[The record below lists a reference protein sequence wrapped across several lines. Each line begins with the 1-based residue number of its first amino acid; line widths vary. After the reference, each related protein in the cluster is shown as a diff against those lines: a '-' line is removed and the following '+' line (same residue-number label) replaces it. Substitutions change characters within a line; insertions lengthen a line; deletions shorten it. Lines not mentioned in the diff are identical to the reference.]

1 MKKIIILL
9 MSLTTT
15 VFYAQS
21 TEDIELAN
29 RINNLVLTN
38 ISNLAGKDYMIFET
52 GPIFTT
58 VIGKINNTYEYYLIN
73 IDGAGGQ
80 VEIKT
85 SKTINPNP
93 VLDKIF
99 SNFSPK
105 PNVKRYVSEY
115 GYNVLKTHILFK
127 TYFGLYKN
135 GIRTFDTCLPAV
147 LDDNRI
153 ESPIDDETLT
163 FLYHYL
169 VVHPDQ
175 L

>member
-1 MKKIIILL
+1 
-9 MSLTTT
+9 MSLITT

-38 ISNLAGKDYMIFET
+38 ISNLALKDYIIFKT
-52 GPIFTT
+52 DPRFTT
-58 VIGKINNTYEYYLIN
+58 IISKTNNTYEYYLI
-73 IDGAGGQ
+73 DLYGAGQHG
-80 VEIKT
+80 EIKT
-85 SKTINPNP
+85 SKTINSKP

-99 SNFSPK
+99 SNLLPK

-127 TYFGLYKN
+127 TYFALYKN
-135 GIRTFDTCLPAV
+135 GIKTFDTCLPAV
-147 LDDNRI
+147 LDGNRI
-153 ESPIDDETLT
+153 ESPIDDETLD
-163 FLYHYL
+163 FLYYYL
-169 VVHPDQ
+169 AVHPDE